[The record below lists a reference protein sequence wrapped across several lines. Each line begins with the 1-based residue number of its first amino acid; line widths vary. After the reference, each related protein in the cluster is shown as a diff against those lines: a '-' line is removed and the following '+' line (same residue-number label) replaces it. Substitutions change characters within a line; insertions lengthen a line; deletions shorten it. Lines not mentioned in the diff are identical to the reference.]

1 MSYGGSR
8 GGKDCIY
15 VTSESLEHSTNGMGR
30 QLFIADVHL
39 RGGGCE
45 RSRRLLDWMA
55 TQAGRCESLIILG
68 DLFDFWI
75 GPKHVALPDH
85 REVLDELGR
94 WSRAGVRVELFAGN
108 RDFYLGSVLTD
119 RYGIRVHSDFDVRVI
134 GGRRTYLSH
143 GDLFCGA
150 DKKYRRTRLVIR
162 SRLAE
167 TILTS
172 LPTGLAC
179 AMAGGFRNHSRRVVA
194 GKSDR
199 ELALCEQ
206 TIRRVFNGKGDLNY
220 GRQNVSTGEVD
231 VIICGHTHHC
241 ARYEYQLDD
250 REGLVY
256 SLGSWIEGGSF
267 LEVIGEQ
274 FVLHSTLDA

>member
-1 MSYGGSR
+1 MGPEEKKFLKWFRAEQKKGLVDFHVTLAR
-8 GGKDCIY
+8 G
-15 VTSESLEHSTNGMGR
+15 
-30 QLFIADVHL
+30 
-39 RGGGCE
+39 
-45 RSRRLLDWMA
+45 
-55 TQAGRCESLIILG
+55 
-68 DLFDFWI
+68 
-75 GPKHVALPDH
+75 
-85 REVLDELGR
+85 
-94 WSRAGVRVELFAGN
+94 
-108 RDFYLGSVLTD
+108 
-119 RYGIRVHSDFDVRVI
+119 
-134 GGRRTYLSH
+134 
-143 GDLFCGA
+143 
-150 DKKYRRTRLVIR
+150 
-162 SRLAE
+162 
-167 TILTS
+167 
-172 LPTGLAC
+172 
-179 AMAGGFRNHSRRVVA
+179 A

-274 FVLHSTLDA
+274 FVLHPALDA